1 MYNGYLPRRQVARD
15 TDPAAP
21 GGPAVA
27 LLVCH
32 ALVDEPPLGGVEL
45 VTMTSARE
53 FVPAGAG
60 LDRLREAAAGCRGC
74 GLYENATQTVF
85 GRGDVDAELVMVG
98 EQPGDMEDRRGLP
111 FVGPAGHLLRR
122 AVDDAGLDAGR
133 LYVTNAVKHF
143 RYSRTGTRRL
153 HRTPDRSHIVACRPW
168 LVAEFGQLRPK
179 GVVVLGATAAKALL
193 GPEFRI
199 TRSRGQVFPWPASAE
214 VPEEFPEHDHA
225 FLVATT
231 HPSAVLRA
239 DSREVAYA
247 TLVDDLRVVKREL
260 DTR

>member
-1 MYNGYLPRRQVARD
+1 
-15 TDPAAP
+15 
-21 GGPAVA
+21 
-27 LLVCH
+27 
-32 ALVDEPPLGGVEL
+32 
-45 VTMTSARE
+45 MTSARE
-53 FVPAGAG
+53 FVPAGAD

-85 GRGDVDAELVMVG
+85 GRGDANARLVMVG

-122 AVDDAGLDAGR
+122 AVDDAGLDPFH
-133 LYVTNAVKHF
+133 LYITNAVKHF
-143 RYSRTGTRRL
+143 KHRATGPGKRRL
-153 HRTPDRSHIVACRPW
+153 HQTPDRTEIRACRPW
-168 LVAEFGQLRPK
+168 LVAEFAQLRPK

-193 GPEFRI
+193 GPDFRI

-214 VPEEFPEHDHA
+214 VPEEFPEHDRA

-239 DSREVAYA
+239 DSREVAYQG
-247 TLVDDLRVVKREL
+247 LVDDLRVVWREL
-260 DTR
+260 HTR

>member
-1 MYNGYLPRRQVARD
+1 
-15 TDPAAP
+15 
-21 GGPAVA
+21 
-27 LLVCH
+27 
-32 ALVDEPPLGGVEL
+32 
-45 VTMTSARE
+45 MTSARE
-53 FVPAGAG
+53 FVPAGAN

-74 GLYENATQTVF
+74 GLYEDATQTVF
-85 GRGDVDAELVMVG
+85 GRGDADAELVLVG
-98 EQPGDMEDRRGLP
+98 EQPGDVEDKKGLP

-143 RYSRTGTRRL
+143 KHRSTGPGKRRI
-153 HRTPDRSHIVACRPW
+153 HQTPDRTEIHACRPW
-168 LVAEFGQLRPK
+168 LVAEFAQLKPK

-193 GPEFRI
+193 GPDFRI
-199 TRSRGQVFPWPASAE
+199 TKSRGLVLPWPASAE

-239 DSREVAYA
+239 DNREVAYA
-247 TLVDDLRVVKREL
+247 ALVEDLRVVKREL
-260 DTR
+260 DKR